1 MKRIVAAD
9 VCVGDVVELTTG
21 DIVPVDGVLLQSSA
35 LRVNE
40 SHITGESVEIA
51 KKEQHDIT
59 LMSGSKVVQGNG
71 FMLALAVGEYE
82 SLPPSSLYSTSE
94 SPLSPNARWASIQSK
109 VEFAKKS
116 TPQVVMMA
124 LAPSKKKVN
133 SFNDWIIL
141 Q

>member
-1 MKRIVAAD
+1 MKRVIAAD

-51 KKEQHDIT
+51 KKEKHDIT

-82 SLPPSSLYSTSE
+82 SFPPSSLYSTSE
-94 SPLSPNARWASIQSK
+94 SPFHRMLGGRAYNRRSNSQ
-109 VEFAKKS
+109 KS
-116 TPQVVMMA
+116 
-124 LAPSKKKVN
+124 LRHK
-133 SFNDWIIL
+133 W
-141 Q
+141 